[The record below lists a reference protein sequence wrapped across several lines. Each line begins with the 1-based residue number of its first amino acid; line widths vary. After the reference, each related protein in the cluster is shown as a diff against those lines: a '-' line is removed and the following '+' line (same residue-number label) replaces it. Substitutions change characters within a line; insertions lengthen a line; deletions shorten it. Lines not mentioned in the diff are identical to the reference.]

1 VYGVSGCDAISGNRV
16 QTIAG
21 FDVSLGSVG
30 LINMADLRK
39 AVGAIGK
46 LGAVSASLDAA
57 AIPNTSLEG
66 GAMTMKHKTG
76 ALSGAIA
83 AIAMMAAQISPATAL
98 TLYSPAGADKA
109 ASPQVEK
116 VWWCRWGCRA
126 GWGWRGGHWGY
137 WGAGAVAAGVVAGAA
152 VGAAAASAP
161 YYGGCWRRVV
171 GPYGGVTWARVC

>member
-1 VYGVSGCDAISGNRV
+1 MGNRV
-16 QTIAG
+16 QAIAG
-21 FDVSLGSVG
+21 FDVSLGAFG
-30 LINMADLRK
+30 LINTADLRK
-39 AVGAIGK
+39 VVGAIGN
-46 LGAVSASLDAA
+46 SPQSHASVDAA

-98 TLYSPAGADKA
+98 TIYSPAGAEKA

-116 VWWCRWGCRA
+116 VWWCRWRCGP

-171 GPYGGVTWARVC
+171 GPYGGVSWVRVC